1 MSRLQPPTP
10 GSQPYP
16 AVRFRECIQNM
27 VTDTEAEESPLGRT
41 KSSHA
46 QLGDTTTS
54 LRRVTV
60 EDLLSMGV
68 PMDVLARTLN
78 GE

>member
-1 MSRLQPPTP
+1 
-10 GSQPYP
+10 
-16 AVRFRECIQNM
+16 M

-78 GE
+78 GEYL